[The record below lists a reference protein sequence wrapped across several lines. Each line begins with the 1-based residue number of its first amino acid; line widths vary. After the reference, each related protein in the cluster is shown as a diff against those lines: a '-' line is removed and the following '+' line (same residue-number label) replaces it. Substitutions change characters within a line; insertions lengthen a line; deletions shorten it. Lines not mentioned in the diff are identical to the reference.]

1 MFKKIQKQK
10 GGFTL
15 VEMLIAMAIFVTF
28 TGILINSYSSVVKA
42 QREANDYRIMYV
54 EARQVFEALTQELRD
69 GMVDYGHYDGTELP
83 PGVLDEIY
91 LVSKDNKVKTYIDY
105 DDNTTVKVLKSVRDP
120 VTGIYPVPDDPKKL
134 NSDEVKVKSFKIY
147 VSPLIDPYDQ
157 DYVDYDINQ
166 FHPKVTV
173 YAEFERT
180 LRSGKVYTMD
190 LRTTISSRIYN
201 QVYEN

>member
-10 GGFTL
+10 GFTL

-28 TGILINSYSSVVKA
+28 TGILINSYSSIVKA
-42 QREANDYRIMYV
+42 QREANDYRIMYAT
-54 EARQVFEALTQELRD
+54 ARQVFEALTQELRD

-91 LVSKDNKVKTYIDY
+91 LVSKDNTVKTYIDY
-105 DDNTTVKVLKSVRDP
+105 DGSTVEVSKSVLDP
-120 VTGIYPVPDDPKKL
+120 MTGVYSVFDDPKNL
-134 NSDEVKVKSFKIY
+134 NSDEVKVTSFEIY

-157 DYVDYDINQ
+157 DYVEYDVNQ

-180 LRSGKVYTMD
+180 LKSGKVYIMD